1 MKQDDGSQLEP
12 LGAEEMRRVAGG
24 DGWIDPPYQHWLAT
38 AYHWLATNLGPPPES
53 SYAYGKVGYT

>member
-1 MKQDDGSQLEP
+1 MKQDGGSQLEP

-24 DGWIDPPYQHWLAT
+24 DGWTDMAYDHWAAAACRWLA
-38 AYHWLATNLGPPPES
+38 ANLGPPPSS